1 MVTPVT
7 SDCTTA
13 ACTLA
18 VVKVAVVAAVAVPA
32 AAPPAAPT
40 IAVPAPAVSTV
51 TTTATIKAPNPLKL
65 VVFSSHSSLVST
77 AFTRFIC
84 S

>member
-7 SDCTTA
+7 SDCTTT

-32 AAPPAAPT
+32 AAPT

-65 VVFSSHSSLVST
+65 VVFSSHSSLLST